1 MSDQQPQPQQNKK
14 KQQPAPE
21 AIDLSSF
28 RGDALANV
36 EALREAGIDPYPHTF
51 DKTHPIAAIRADY
64 DGLENEQTSE
74 DEILTAGRVITKRNN
89 GMFIVIEDP
98 DAEIQLYTP
107 KIKELEGDQLLV
119 MKSLKAGDIVGVR
132 GNPARTR
139 RGELSIKTIELTPL
153 STSLRPKLKH
163 HGVEDPEEQIRNR
176 VLHLVTSR
184 EAREKLRVRFQM
196 IQRVRQYLNDNGWL
210 EVETPVLQA
219 VAGGAEAKPFITH
232 HNKLHQDMYMRIA
245 TELHLKE
252 LIVSGVHEKVY
263 ELGRVFRNEGISPKH
278 NPEFT
283 TIELYQAYADYHD
296 MMALTEAIF
305 RDVAKNVVGKETLAF
320 RDHEIAIDKDWA
332 RIPMLDLIRDKTG
345 VDFSE
350 MDADQA
356 AAAAKELG
364 LELEGGESWG
374 LIVLEVFEEKCEA
387 GLIQPTFV
395 IDYPAEVCP
404 LTKKHRSKPRLA
416 ERFELFIAG
425 MEMANAFSELSD
437 PVYQREQFTK
447 QVELRDAGDEEAH
460 MLDEDFLR
468 AIEHGFPPT
477 GGLGIGIDR
486 MAMLMTDAFS
496 IREVIAFPTVKNK
509 D

>member
-1 MSDQQPQPQQNKK
+1 MSDPKQN
-14 KQQPAPE
+14 QNPAPE
-21 AIDLSSF
+21 AVDLSSF

-36 EALREAGIDPYPHTF
+36 AALREAGIEPYPHTF
-51 DKTHPIAAIRADY
+51 NKTHGIKSIRADY
-64 DGLENEQTSE
+64 DSLENEQTSE
-74 DEILTAGRVITKRNN
+74 DEIITAGRVVTKRNN

-107 KIKELEGDQLLV
+107 RIKELEGGQLLV
-119 MKSLKAGDIVGVR
+119 MKSLKAGDFVGVR

-139 RGELSIKTIELTPL
+139 RGELSIKTLELTAL
-153 STSLRPKLKH
+153 ATSLRPKLKH
-163 HGVEDPEEQIRNR
+163 HLVEDPEEQIRNR
-176 VLHLVTSR
+176 VLHLVTNR
-184 EAREKLRVRFQM
+184 EARERLRIRFRM
-196 IQRVRQYLNDNGWL
+196 IQRIREYLNANDWL
-210 EVETPVLQA
+210 EVETPVLQTI
-219 VAGGAEAKPFITH
+219 AGGAEAKPFITH
-232 HNKLHQDMYMRIA
+232 HNKLHQDMFMRIA

-252 LIVSGVHEKVY
+252 LIVSGIHEKVY
-263 ELGRVFRNEGISPKH
+263 ELGRVFRNEGISTKH

-296 MMALTEAIF
+296 MMALTESIF
-305 RDVAKNVVGKETLAF
+305 RDVAQNVVGKDTLAF
-320 RDHEIAIDKDWA
+320 RDHEIEIAKDWA
-332 RIPMLDLIRDKTG
+332 RVPMLELIKEKTG
-345 VDFSE
+345 VTFDDMSDE
-350 MDADQA
+350 EA
-356 AAAAKELG
+356 ATAATKLG
-364 LELEGGESWG
+364 LELEGGETWG
-374 LIVLEVFEEKCEA
+374 QIVLEVFETKCEA
-387 GLIQPTFV
+387 DLIQPTFV

-460 MLDEDFLR
+460 MLNEDFLK

-486 MAMLMTDAFS
+486 MAMLMTDSFS

-509 D
+509 E

>member
-1 MSDQQPQPQQNKK
+1 MSDS
-14 KQQPAPE
+14 KQKQKSAPE
-21 AIDLSSF
+21 AVDLSSF

-36 EALREAGIDPYPHTF
+36 TGLREAGIEPYPHTF
-51 DKTHPIAAIRADY
+51 DKTHGIQSIRADY
-64 DGLENEQTSE
+64 DALENEQSSE
-74 DEILTAGRVITKRNN
+74 DEIVTAGRVLTKRNN

-98 DAEIQLYTP
+98 DAEIQVYTP
-107 KIKELEGDQLLV
+107 KIKELEGAQLLI
-119 MKSLKAGDIVGVR
+119 MKSLKAGDFVGVR
-132 GNPARTR
+132 GNPTRTR
-139 RGELSIKTIELTPL
+139 RGELSIKTLELFPL
-153 STSLRPKLKH
+153 ATSLRPKLKH

-176 VLHLVTSR
+176 VLHLVTNR
-184 EAREKLRVRFQM
+184 EAREQLRIRFRM
-196 IQRVRQYLNDNGWL
+196 IQRIREYLNTNDWL

-252 LIVSGVHEKVY
+252 LIVSGIHEKVY
-263 ELGRVFRNEGISPKH
+263 ELGRVFRNEGISTKH

-296 MMALTEAIF
+296 MMTLAEAIF
-305 RDVAKNVVGKETLAF
+305 RDVAKNVVGKEVLPF
-320 RDHEIAIDKDWA
+320 RDHEIEVDKDW
-332 RIPMLDLIRDKTG
+332 RRVPMLDLIKERTD
-345 VDFSE
+345 VAFDELSAE
-350 MDADQA
+350 EA
-356 AAAAKELG
+356 AAAATKLG
-364 LELEGGESWG
+364 LELEGGENWG
-374 LIVLEVFEEKCEA
+374 QIVLEVFEVKCEA
-387 GLIQPTFV
+387 DLIQPTFV

-437 PVYQREQFTK
+437 PVYQREQFSK

-460 MLDEDFLR
+460 MLNEEFLK

-477 GGLGIGIDR
+477 GGMGIGIDR
-486 MAMLMTDAFS
+486 MAMLMTDSFS

-509 D
+509 E